1 MIGNLNLDLL
11 TLVIIGAFAFWIE
24 RKGWVARWTV
34 IANGVLLSG
43 SLFPNLAGSIL
54 PSTILPTPI
63 SLFPVPLQWW
73 MWGSLVA
80 AIAFAL
86 DYANKLDISQDIKK
100 FIYVTYSSKTVFG
113 ILLAAIVN
121 RFDLGWVFVLVVWI
135 FAVYKLKHEF
145 WK

>member
-11 TLVIIGAFAFWIE
+11 TLVIIGVFAFWIE

-34 IANGVLLSG
+34 IVNGALLSG
-43 SLFPNLAGSIL
+43 SLFPNFAG
-54 PSTILPTPI
+54 TILPTQIIPAV
-63 SLFPVPLQWW
+63 STFPEPLQWW

-80 AIAFAL
+80 AIAFVF
-86 DYANKLDISQDIKK
+86 DYANKLDVHKNIKK

-113 ILLAAIVN
+113 ILLAAVVN
-121 RFDLGWVFVLVVWI
+121 QFDFWWVFVLVVWI

-145 WK
+145 WN